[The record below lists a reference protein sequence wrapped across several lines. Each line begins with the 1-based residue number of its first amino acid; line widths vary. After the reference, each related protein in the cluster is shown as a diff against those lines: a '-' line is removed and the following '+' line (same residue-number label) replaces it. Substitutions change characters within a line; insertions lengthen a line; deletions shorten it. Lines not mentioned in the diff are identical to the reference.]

1 MTKNFEIMEVGLRD
15 GLQIIKKDIS
25 IDYKLSII
33 ESLIESGIRNIQV
46 TSFVNP
52 KRVPS
57 MADAEEL
64 VKLLPIVKGVQF
76 SGLVFNQIGV
86 ERAIRAGLTKVE
98 TSISISETYS
108 YNNLGMSIPESIDNL
123 KKIVSTADKN
133 KMQLRAGLQCVWGS
147 TYDDTIDQMNVIK
160 RLSDIL
166 EMGISRISL
175 CDTTGMARPN
185 DVYSVLDIIY
195 KTFPNIKIS
204 MHLHNTNGLGLL
216 NLNEALKFDINEIDT
231 SMGGIGGS
239 PFIEGSSGNIATEDT
254 IYMLDNLG
262 YNIGID
268 IKKISK
274 ISRKLEEK
282 IGGSYFSGNL
292 YKMISATIEGAPAYK
307 QCP

>member
-64 VKLLPIVKGVQF
+64 VKSLPIVEGVQF

-108 YNNLGMSIPESIDNL
+108 YNNLGMSISESIDNL

-292 YKMISATIEGAPAYK
+292 YKMI
-307 QCP
+307 

>member
-33 ESLIESGIRNIQV
+33 DSLIESGIRNIQV

-86 ERAIRAGLTKVE
+86 ERAIRAGLTKIE

-292 YKMISATIEGAPAYK
+292 YKMI
-307 QCP
+307 

>member
-86 ERAIRAGLTKVE
+86 ERAIRAGLTKIE

-108 YNNLGMSIPESIDNL
+108 YNNLGMSISESIDNL

-147 TYDDTIDQMNVIK
+147 TYNDTIDQMNVIK

-216 NLNEALKFDINEIDT
+216 NLNEALKFDINAIDT

-292 YKMISATIEGAPAYK
+292 YKMI
-307 QCP
+307 

>member
-15 GLQIIKKDIS
+15 GLQIIKKDIT

-86 ERAIRAGLTKVE
+86 ERAIRAGLTKIE

-108 YNNLGMSIPESIDNL
+108 YNNLGMSISESIDNL

-195 KTFPNIKIS
+195 KTFPEVKIS

-292 YKMISATIEGAPAYK
+292 YKMI
-307 QCP
+307 

>member
-86 ERAIRAGLTKVE
+86 ERAIRAGLTKIE

-239 PFIEGSSGNIATEDT
+239 PSIEGSSGNIATEDT

-292 YKMISATIEGAPAYK
+292 YKMI
-307 QCP
+307 

>member
-33 ESLIESGIRNIQV
+33 KSLIESGVRNIQV

-64 VKLLPIVKGVQF
+64 VKSLPIVKGVQF

-86 ERAIRAGLTKVE
+86 ERAIRAGLKKVE

-108 YNNLGMSIPESIDNL
+108 YNNLGMSISESIDNL
-123 KKIVSTADKN
+123 KKIVATADEN

-292 YKMISATIEGAPAYK
+292 YKMI
-307 QCP
+307 

>member
-76 SGLVFNQIGV
+76 SGLVFYQIGV
-86 ERAIRAGLTKVE
+86 ERAIRTGLTKIE

-292 YKMISATIEGAPAYK
+292 YKMI
-307 QCP
+307 

>member
-64 VKLLPIVKGVQF
+64 VKSLPIVKGVQF

-86 ERAIRAGLTKVE
+86 ERAIRAGLTKIE

-108 YNNLGMSIPESIDNL
+108 YNNLGMSISESIDNL

-185 DVYSVLDIIY
+185 DVYSVLDIIH
-195 KTFPNIKIS
+195 KTFPEVKIS

-292 YKMISATIEGAPAYK
+292 YKMI
-307 QCP
+307 

>member
-86 ERAIRAGLTKVE
+86 ERAIRAGLTKIE

-147 TYDDTIDQMNVIK
+147 TYDDTIDLMNVIK

-292 YKMISATIEGAPAYK
+292 YKMI
-307 QCP
+307 

>member
-86 ERAIRAGLTKVE
+86 ERAIRAGLTKIE

-108 YNNLGMSIPESIDNL
+108 YNNLGMSISESIDNL

-147 TYDDTIDQMNVIK
+147 TYDDTIDQMNIIK

-292 YKMISATIEGAPAYK
+292 YKMI
-307 QCP
+307 

>member
-15 GLQIIKKDIS
+15 GLQIIKKDVS

-64 VKLLPIVKGVQF
+64 VKSLPIVKGVQF

-86 ERAIRAGLTKVE
+86 ERAIRAGLTKIE

-108 YNNLGMSIPESIDNL
+108 YNNLGMSISESIDNL
-123 KKIVSTADKN
+123 KKIVLTADKN

-292 YKMISATIEGAPAYK
+292 YKMI
-307 QCP
+307 

>member
-86 ERAIRAGLTKVE
+86 ERAIRAGLTKIE

-147 TYDDTIDQMNVIK
+147 TYDGTIDQMNVIK

-292 YKMISATIEGAPAYK
+292 YKMI
-307 QCP
+307 

>member
-86 ERAIRAGLTKVE
+86 ERAIRAGLTKIE
-98 TSISISETYS
+98 TSISFSETYS

-292 YKMISATIEGAPAYK
+292 YKMI
-307 QCP
+307 

>member
-86 ERAIRAGLTKVE
+86 ERAIRAGLTKIE

-195 KTFPNIKIS
+195 KTFPEVKIS

-239 PFIEGSSGNIATEDT
+239 PFIEESSGNIATEDT

-292 YKMISATIEGAPAYK
+292 YKMI
-307 QCP
+307 

>member
-25 IDYKLSII
+25 IVYKLSII

-86 ERAIRAGLTKVE
+86 ERAIRAGLTKIE

-108 YNNLGMSIPESIDNL
+108 YNNLGMSISESIDNL

-292 YKMISATIEGAPAYK
+292 YKMI
-307 QCP
+307 

>member
-86 ERAIRAGLTKVE
+86 ERAIRAGLTKIE

-108 YNNLGMSIPESIDNL
+108 YNNLGMSISESIDNL
-123 KKIVSTADKN
+123 KKIVLTADKN

-195 KTFPNIKIS
+195 KTFPEVKIS

-216 NLNEALKFDINEIDT
+216 NLNEALKFDINGIDT

-292 YKMISATIEGAPAYK
+292 YKMI
-307 QCP
+307 

>member
-15 GLQIIKKDIS
+15 GLQIIKKDVS

-86 ERAIRAGLTKVE
+86 ERAIRAGLTKIE

-195 KTFPNIKIS
+195 KTFPEVKIS

-292 YKMISATIEGAPAYK
+292 YKMI
-307 QCP
+307 

>member
-1 MTKNFEIMEVGLRD
+1 MTKNFQIMEVGLRD

-86 ERAIRAGLTKVE
+86 ERAIGAGLTKIE

-108 YNNLGMSIPESIDNL
+108 YNNLGMSISESIDNL

-195 KTFPNIKIS
+195 KTFPEVKIS

-282 IGGSYFSGNL
+282 VGGSYFSGNL
-292 YKMISATIEGAPAYK
+292 YKMI
-307 QCP
+307 

>member
-64 VKLLPIVKGVQF
+64 VKSLPIVKGVQF

-292 YKMISATIEGAPAYK
+292 YKMI
-307 QCP
+307 

>member
-15 GLQIIKKDIS
+15 GLQVIEKDIS
-25 IDYKLSII
+25 IKYKLSII
-33 ESLIESGIRNIQV
+33 NGLIESGIRNIQV
-46 TSFVNP
+46 ASFVNP

-57 MADAEEL
+57 MADADEL
-64 VKLLPIVKGVQF
+64 VKLLPIEKGVQF
-76 SGLVFNQIGV
+76 SGLIFNQMGV
-86 ERAIRAGLTKVE
+86 ERAIRSGLQKIE

-108 YNNLGMSIPESIDNL
+108 YNKLGMSIPESIDNL

-292 YKMISATIEGAPAYK
+292 YKMI
-307 QCP
+307 

>member
-86 ERAIRAGLTKVE
+86 ERAIRAGLTKIE

-108 YNNLGMSIPESIDNL
+108 YNNLGMSISESIDNL
-123 KKIVSTADKN
+123 KKIVLTADKN

-195 KTFPNIKIS
+195 KTFPEVKIS

-292 YKMISATIEGAPAYK
+292 YKMI
-307 QCP
+307 

>member
-64 VKLLPIVKGVQF
+64 VKSLPIVKGVQF

-108 YNNLGMSIPESIDNL
+108 YNNLGMSISESIDNL
-123 KKIVSTADKN
+123 KKIVSTADEN

-292 YKMISATIEGAPAYK
+292 YKMI
-307 QCP
+307 

>member
-86 ERAIRAGLTKVE
+86 ERAIRAGLTKIE

-108 YNNLGMSIPESIDNL
+108 YNNLGMSISESIDNL
-123 KKIVSTADKN
+123 KKIVSTADEN

-292 YKMISATIEGAPAYK
+292 YKMI
-307 QCP
+307 

>member
-1 MTKNFEIMEVGLRD
+1 MIKNFEIMEVGLRD

-86 ERAIRAGLTKVE
+86 ERAIRAGLTKIE

-195 KTFPNIKIS
+195 KTFPEVKIS

-292 YKMISATIEGAPAYK
+292 YKMI
-307 QCP
+307 

>member
-86 ERAIRAGLTKVE
+86 ERAIRAGLTKIE

-239 PFIEGSSGNIATEDT
+239 PFIEESSGNIATEDT

-292 YKMISATIEGAPAYK
+292 YKMI
-307 QCP
+307 

>member
-15 GLQIIKKDIS
+15 GLQMIEKDIS
-25 IDYKLSII
+25 IKYKLSII
-33 ESLIESGIRNIQV
+33 NGLIESGIRNIQV
-46 TSFVNP
+46 ASFVNP

-57 MADAEEL
+57 MADADEL
-64 VKLLPIVKGVQF
+64 VKLLPIEKGVQF
-76 SGLVFNQIGV
+76 SGLIFNQMGV
-86 ERAIRAGLTKVE
+86 ERAIRSGLQKIE

-108 YNNLGMSIPESIDNL
+108 YNNLGMSISESIDNL
-123 KKIVSTADKN
+123 KKIVSIADKN

-147 TYDDTIDQMNVIK
+147 SYDDTIDQMNVIK
-160 RLSDIL
+160 RLSDIM

-185 DVYSVLDIIY
+185 DVYSLLDIIY
-195 KTFPNIKIS
+195 KTFPEIKIS

-239 PFIEGSSGNIATEDT
+239 PFIKGSSGNIATEDT

-262 YNIGID
+262 YDIGID
-268 IKKISK
+268 IKKVSK
-274 ISRKLEEK
+274 ISRKLEK
-282 IGGSYFSGNL
+282 DIGESYFSGNL
-292 YKMISATIEGAPAYK
+292 YKMI
-307 QCP
+307 

>member
-86 ERAIRAGLTKVE
+86 ERAIRAGLTKIE

-108 YNNLGMSIPESIDNL
+108 YNNLGMSILESIDNL

-195 KTFPNIKIS
+195 KTFPEVKIS

-292 YKMISATIEGAPAYK
+292 YKMI
-307 QCP
+307 

>member
-86 ERAIRAGLTKVE
+86 ERAIRAGLTKIE

-108 YNNLGMSIPESIDNL
+108 YNNLGMSISESIDNL

-147 TYDDTIDQMNVIK
+147 TYDDTIDQMNIIK

-195 KTFPNIKIS
+195 KTFPEVKIS

-216 NLNEALKFDINEIDT
+216 NLNEALKFDINGIDT

-292 YKMISATIEGAPAYK
+292 YKMI
-307 QCP
+307 

>member
-86 ERAIRAGLTKVE
+86 ERAIRAGLTKIE

-185 DVYSVLDIIY
+185 DVYRVLDIIY
-195 KTFPNIKIS
+195 KTFPEVKIS

-292 YKMISATIEGAPAYK
+292 YKMI
-307 QCP
+307 

>member
-1 MTKNFEIMEVGLRD
+1 MNKNFEIMEVGLRD

-86 ERAIRAGLTKVE
+86 ERAIRAGLTKIE

-292 YKMISATIEGAPAYK
+292 YKMI
-307 QCP
+307 

>member
-15 GLQIIKKDIS
+15 GLQIIKEDIS

-86 ERAIRAGLTKVE
+86 ERAIRAGLTKIE

-108 YNNLGMSIPESIDNL
+108 YNNLGMSISESIDNL

-195 KTFPNIKIS
+195 KTFPEVKIS

-292 YKMISATIEGAPAYK
+292 YKMI
-307 QCP
+307 

>member
-86 ERAIRAGLTKVE
+86 ERAIRAGLTKIE

-274 ISRKLEEK
+274 ISRKLQEK

-292 YKMISATIEGAPAYK
+292 YKMI
-307 QCP
+307 

>member
-15 GLQIIKKDIS
+15 GLQMIEKDIS
-25 IDYKLSII
+25 IKYKLSII
-33 ESLIESGIRNIQV
+33 NGLIESGIRNIQV
-46 TSFVNP
+46 ASFVNP

-57 MADAEEL
+57 MADADEL
-64 VKLLPIVKGVQF
+64 VKLLPIEKGVQF
-76 SGLVFNQIGV
+76 SGLIFNQMGV
-86 ERAIRAGLTKVE
+86 ERAIRSGLQKIE

-108 YNNLGMSIPESIDNL
+108 YNNLGMSISESIDNL
-123 KKIVSTADKN
+123 KKIVSIADKN

-195 KTFPNIKIS
+195 KTFPEVKIS

-231 SMGGIGGS
+231 SLGGIGGS

-292 YKMISATIEGAPAYK
+292 YKMI
-307 QCP
+307 

>member
-86 ERAIRAGLTKVE
+86 ERAIRAGLTKIE

-239 PFIEGSSGNIATEDT
+239 PFIKGSSGNIATEDT

-292 YKMISATIEGAPAYK
+292 YKMI
-307 QCP
+307 

>member
-33 ESLIESGIRNIQV
+33 ESLIKSGIRNIQV

-86 ERAIRAGLTKVE
+86 ERAIRAGLTKIE

-292 YKMISATIEGAPAYK
+292 YKMI
-307 QCP
+307 

>member
-57 MADAEEL
+57 MVDAEEL

-86 ERAIRAGLTKVE
+86 ERAIRAGLTKIE

-292 YKMISATIEGAPAYK
+292 YKMI
-307 QCP
+307 